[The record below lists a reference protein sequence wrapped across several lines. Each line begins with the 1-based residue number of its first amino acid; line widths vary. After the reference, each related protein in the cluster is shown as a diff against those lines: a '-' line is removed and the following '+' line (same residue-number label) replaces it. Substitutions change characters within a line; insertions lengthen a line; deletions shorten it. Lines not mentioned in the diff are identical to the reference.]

1 MKNTSAY
8 WLLGS
13 AFLLGASAVAIGCR
27 ASTSPQAAVA
37 STQPA
42 PPRTPPQLE
51 VDDQGE
57 PTGLEHY
64 RKWSD
69 KIGQAGEPV
78 GEQAYENIAALGY
91 RTVISVDGAAPNVET
106 ASRYGLR
113 YVHIPIG
120 YDAVPRDAQLQ
131 IVKAVEEA
139 DGPVLFHCHH
149 GLHRGPAAAMVARIA
164 VDGVSNAK
172 AVQGMKTSGTSEKY
186 HGLYRDIGALQIPT
200 KAELALAPALQS
212 CVVPQGTRGAMAF
225 IDRRWDAIN
234 ASKASKWSV
243 PASMPDIDPAHEI
256 GMVENSL
263 RDLLQREEKRPET
276 DARYIALFKDSLAA
290 VIELESAVIA
300 KDVAKADA
308 AHAKLKNSCDACHA
322 EYRND

>member
-1 MKNTSAY
+1 MKHSSVKP
-8 WLLGS
+8 LLGL
-13 AFLLGASAVAIGCR
+13 ACLLGLSAAPIACR
-27 ASTSPQAAVA
+27 SNANPQTAVA

-42 PPRTPPQLE
+42 APRTPPQLE
-51 VDDQGE
+51 LDDKGE
-57 PTGLEHY
+57 PVGLEHY

-69 KIGQAGEPV
+69 RVGQSGEPV

-106 ASRYGLR
+106 ASRFGLR
-113 YVHIPIG
+113 YVHVPIG
-120 YDAVPRDAQLQ
+120 YDGVPREAQLQ
-131 IVKAVEEA
+131 IIKAVEEA
-139 DGPVLFHCHH
+139 EGPVLFHCHH

-164 VDGVSNAK
+164 VDGVSNAD

-186 HGLYRDIGALQIPT
+186 HGLYRDIGQLRTPT
-200 KAELALAPALQS
+200 KAELARAPALQS
-212 CVVPQGTRGAMAF
+212 CVVPKGTRGAMAF
-225 IDRRWDAIN
+225 IDRRWDSIN
-234 ASKASKWSV
+234 ASKAAKWGV

-263 RDLLQREEKRPET
+263 RDLLVREEKQSEP

-290 VIELESAVIA
+290 VTELESAVVA

-308 AHAKLKNSCDACHA
+308 AHAKLKSSCDACHA